1 MKWLKIHLPLYLRI
15 HKSSHKMSSVKLFG
29 NETLYEI
36 LGVSNDAS
44 IKEGNNRS
52 MISEFMLI

>member
-1 MKWLKIHLPLYLRI
+1 
-15 HKSSHKMSSVKLFG
+15 MSSVKLFG